1 MLKRTIYLSS
11 PLKISVK
18 DEQLLIALRDS
29 DKPTS
34 TVPIEDL
41 AHVVIENQQVS
52 ITIPALNALIR
63 QNVGVI
69 ICDDKSMPHILMNPL
84 ESNTLQGQRYR
95 TQLEASLPIK
105 KSIWKQII
113 VSKIANQ
120 SRLLNKLGK
129 DGDILKPYYMN
140 VKSDDSD
147 NREGIAA
154 KLYWQKLL
162 GKDFY
167 RSRNG
172 VPPNNLL
179 NYGYTILRASVA
191 RAIVGS
197 GMLPALGIHHRNR
210 SNAFPLADDLMEP
223 FRPFVD
229 EVVINLFT
237 ANHSRIDK
245 ESKSEIINVLY
256 CDTIVNGK
264 IHPLNIAVGMLCTSV
279 IKMMDG
285 ECKSL
290 NLPILK

>member
-18 DEQLLIALRDS
+18 DEQLLITLRDN

-84 ESNTLQGQRYR
+84 DSNTLQGQRYR

-162 GKDFY
+162 GKGFD

-191 RAIVGS
+191 RSIVGS

-256 CDTIVNGK
+256 CDTTVNGK
-264 IHPLNIAVGMLCTSV
+264 IHPLNIAVTMLCTSV